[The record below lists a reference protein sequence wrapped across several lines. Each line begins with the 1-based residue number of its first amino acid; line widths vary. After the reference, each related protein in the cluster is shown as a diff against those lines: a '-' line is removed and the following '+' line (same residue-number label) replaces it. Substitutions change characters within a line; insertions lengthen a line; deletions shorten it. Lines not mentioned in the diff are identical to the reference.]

1 MGVLVWLIA
10 YVIGFGLL
18 QLLLYRYFQRDDPS
32 PETTPSPTEHGAPV
46 ALDAPEGEASGR
58 HCRECGTYNEHDSMY
73 VYCRECAS
81 RLQ

>member
-1 MGVLVWLIA
+1 MDVLVWLIA

-32 PETTPSPTEHGAPV
+32 PETTPSAVEQSAPV
-46 ALDAPEGEASGR
+46 AVDAPDGDADGR
-58 HCRECGTYNEHDSMY
+58 HCREWGTYNEHNSMF